1 MYKKYFGLKER
12 PFHLTPNPAFLY
24 LSKSHEEALAH
35 LTYALSQGD
44 GFVEIIGEVGTG
56 KTTLCRTFLAD
67 LDDSTD
73 AAYIFNPKLDAIQLL
88 KAINDE
94 FAIDSTADNA
104 KDLIDSLNAFLM
116 QSKSEGKKVILL
128 IDEAQNLTP
137 PVLEQLRLLSNLET
151 TTEKLL
157 QIILVGQPELS
168 VMLDSY
174 ELRQLGQRITLNC
187 YLAPLNFTETKE
199 YINHRLHIAASKQTV
214 QFDRTSLRLIYK
226 YAQGIPRRIN
236 IVCDRV
242 LLTAFGLGSN
252 KITGKITK
260 MALRELSDR
269 NAYKRQH
276 SINLK
281 KIAVLPLILISIVS
295 LGWVLYPYIRPE
307 INKRFGADSNA
318 MQSTLQSETQK
329 QKKQNIKTSPDS
341 ADMAEKQKK
350 QNIKTASDSA
360 DMAEKQKK
368 QNIKTSSDSA
378 DMAEKQKK
386 QNIKT
391 TSDSADISEKQL
403 VKFAFD
409 NNRPLTRNL
418 ALQAVSE
425 LWQIRYEK
433 TDGLDTIENDLTFFS
448 AAVRADS
455 LFIHAVKWDFALVQR
470 LNLPV
475 IIRFRPDKDSFSR
488 YLTLVNIKDDKVI
501 LRSGEQANQ
510 IEISIDE
517 LTSKHIQ
524 TAYIP
529 WKNFNNIQGTV
540 PRDAPDDSVL
550 ALKIL
555 LRNIGFQNIP
565 LNTVYDPQTIDAV
578 KWVQSKHGMKTD
590 GVVGV
595 LTKII
600 LYNESQTFDIPHL
613 GNDTDTFSDN

>member
-1 MYKKYFGLKER
+1 MYKQFFGLKER

-94 FAIDSTADNA
+94 FSVDSTADNA
-104 KDLIDSLNAFLM
+104 KGLIDSLNAFLM

-137 PVLEQLRLLSNLET
+137 SVLEQLRLLSNLET
-151 TTEKLL
+151 ATDKLL
-157 QIILVGQPELS
+157 QIILVGQPELG

-214 QFDRTSLRLIYK
+214 NFDRTSFRLIYK

-242 LLTAFGLGSN
+242 LLTAFGLDSR

-260 MALRELSDR
+260 MALRELADR
-269 NAYKRQH
+269 NAFKKQRPIH
-276 SINLK
+276 LI
-281 KIAVLPLILISIVS
+281 KIAVLSLVLIGTVS
-295 LGWVLYPYIRPE
+295 LGWVLYPYIRTE
-307 INKRFGADSNA
+307 IDKRFGNHSDA
-318 MQSTLQSETQK
+318 MQSTPQSETQK
-329 QKKQNIKTSPDS
+329 QKNQNIKTP
-341 ADMAEKQKK
+341 
-350 QNIKTASDSA
+350 
-360 DMAEKQKK
+360 
-368 QNIKTSSDSA
+368 
-378 DMAEKQKK
+378 
-386 QNIKT
+386 
-391 TSDSADISEKQL
+391 SDSADISGKQSAEFL
-403 VKFAFD
+403 FD
-409 NNRPLTRNL
+409 TNLPLTRNL

-425 LWQIRYEK
+425 LWQIRYKK
-433 TDGLDTIENDLTFFS
+433 TDGLDTIEDDLTFFS
-448 AAVRADS
+448 AAVRVDS
-455 LFIHAVKWDFALVQR
+455 LFIHAIKWDFELVQR
-470 LNLPV
+470 LNLPA
-475 IIRFRPDKDSFSR
+475 ILSFHPDQGGPSR
-488 YLTLVNIKDDKVI
+488 YLTLVHIKDNKAI
-501 LRSGEQANQ
+501 LRSGDQANQ

-517 LTSKHIQ
+517 LTSDQIQ

-529 WKNFNNIQGTV
+529 WKNFSNIEGAV
-540 PRDAPDDSVL
+540 PRDAPDDSLL
-550 ALKIL
+550 ALKVL

-565 LNTVYDPQTIDAV
+565 INTVYDRQTIDAV
-578 KWVQSKHGMKTD
+578 KMIQSKHGMKTD

-600 LYNESQTFDIPHL
+600 LYNESKTLAIPHL
-613 GNDTDTFSDN
+613 RNDKYGTNPANR